1 MRLGSRKKLKK
12 ELAEVN
18 KTLRGLKSQALAL
31 EKRKAELLELLGDQ
45 YAELDCQIQHNPKAQ
60 AGFGNPAG

>member
-1 MRLGSRKKLKK
+1 MRLGLRK

-31 EKRKAELLELLGDQ
+31 EKRKE
-45 YAELDCQIQHNPKAQ
+45 
-60 AGFGNPAG
+60 